1 MVEGELVLVVF
12 IVYYIMLVFVL
23 VLFTIIEN
31 GSVDGDEDI
40 AT

>member
-1 MVEGELVLVVF
+1 MEEGELVLVVF

-31 GSVDGDEDI
+31 RSVDGDEDV

>member
-31 GSVDGDEDI
+31 RSVDGDEDV